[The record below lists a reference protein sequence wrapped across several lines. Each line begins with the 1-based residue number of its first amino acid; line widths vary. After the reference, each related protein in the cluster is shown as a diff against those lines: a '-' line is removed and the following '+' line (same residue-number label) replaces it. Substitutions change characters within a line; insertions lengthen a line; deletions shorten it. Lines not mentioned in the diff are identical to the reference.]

1 LIEVGENLKAAREIS
16 GVTIEEVSTDIGI
29 PVILLEQIEEG
40 NMGSFKDIFELKQY
54 IRDYAKYLGLNQ
66 EDVIDEFNSYLF
78 ETTSKIPMDEIE
90 KAVREKEVEERK
102 EERIASPYTRAIPK
116 EKTWPYI
123 LSYIGILVLVV
134 LAVIWSIMQIR

>member
-16 GVTIEEVSTDIGI
+16 GVTIEEVSSDIGI

-40 NMGSFKDIFELKQY
+40 NMGSFKDIFELKNY

-66 EDVIDEFNSYLF
+66 DDVIDEFNTYLF

-90 KAVREKEVEERK
+90 KAVREKEAEEKK
-102 EERIASPYTRAIPK
+102 EERVASPYTRAIPK

-123 LSYIGILVLVV
+123 ISYIVIFILVVI
-134 LAVIWSIMQIR
+134 AIIWSINQIR

>member
-1 LIEVGENLKAAREIS
+1 MIEVGENLKAAREIS
-16 GVTIEEVSTDIGI
+16 GVTIEEVSSDIGI

-40 NMGSFKDIFELKQY
+40 NMGSFKDIFELKKY

-66 EDVIDEFNSYLF
+66 DDVIDEFNTYLF

-90 KAVREKEVEERK
+90 KAVREKEIEEKK
-102 EERIASPYTRAIPK
+102 EERVASPYTRAIPK

-123 LSYIGILVLVV
+123 ISYIAIFILIV
-134 LAVIWSIMQIR
+134 LAIIWSINQIR

>member
-16 GVTIEEVSTDIGI
+16 GVTIEEVSSDIGI

-40 NMGSFKDIFELKQY
+40 NMGSFKDIFELKKY

-66 EDVIDEFNSYLF
+66 DDVIDEFNTYLF

-90 KAVREKEVEERK
+90 KAVREKEIEEKK
-102 EERIASPYTRAIPK
+102 EERVASPYTRAIPK

-123 LSYIGILVLVV
+123 ISYIAIFILIV
-134 LAVIWSIMQIR
+134 LAIIWSINQIR

>member
-1 LIEVGENLKAAREIS
+1 MIEVGENLKAAREIS

-40 NMGSFKDIFELKQY
+40 NMGSFKDIFELKRY

>member
-1 LIEVGENLKAAREIS
+1 MIEVGENLKAAREIS
-16 GVTIEEVSTDIGI
+16 GVTIDEVSTDIGI

-40 NMGSFKDIFELKQY
+40 NMGSFKDIFELKNY

-66 EDVIDEFNSYLF
+66 EEVIDEFNSYLF

-90 KAVREKEVEERK
+90 KAVREKEIEEKK
-102 EERIASPYTRAIPK
+102 EERVASPYTIAIPK

-123 LSYIGILVLVV
+123 LSYIGSLILVI
-134 LAVIWSIMQIR
+134 LAVIWSINQIR

>member
-1 LIEVGENLKAAREIS
+1 MIEVGENLKAAREIS

-90 KAVREKEVEERK
+90 RAVRVKEVEERK

>member
-1 LIEVGENLKAAREIS
+1 MIEVGENLKAAREIS
-16 GVTIEEVSTDIGI
+16 GVTIDEVSSDIGI

-40 NMGSFKDIFELKQY
+40 NMGSFKDIFELKNY

-66 EDVIDEFNSYLF
+66 DDVIDEFNSYLF

-102 EERIASPYTRAIPK
+102 EERVASPYTKAIPK

-123 LSYIGILVLVV
+123 LSYIAILLLVI
-134 LAVIWSIMQIR
+134 LAIIWSVNQIR

>member
-1 LIEVGENLKAAREIS
+1 MIEVGENLKTAREIS
-16 GVTIEEVSTDIGI
+16 GVTIEEVSADLNI
-29 PVILLEQIEEG
+29 PVIFLEQIEEG

-66 EDVIDEFNSYLF
+66 DDVIDEFNSYLF

-90 KAVREKEVEERK
+90 KAVREKELEERK
-102 EERIASPYTRAIPK
+102 EVRVASPYTKAIPK

-123 LSYIGILVLVV
+123 LSYIGIIILVI
-134 LAVIWSIMQIR
+134 LAVIWSINQIR

>member
-1 LIEVGENLKAAREIS
+1 MIEVGENLKAAREIS
-16 GVTIEEVSTDIGI
+16 GVTIEEVSSDIGI

-40 NMGSFKDIFELKQY
+40 NMGSFKDIFELKNY

-66 EDVIDEFNSYLF
+66 DDVIDEFNTYLF

-90 KAVREKEVEERK
+90 KAVREKEAEEKK
-102 EERIASPYTRAIPK
+102 EERVASPYTRAIPK

-123 LSYIGILVLVV
+123 ISYVAIFILVV
-134 LAVIWSIMQIR
+134 LAIIWSINQIR

>member
-1 LIEVGENLKAAREIS
+1 MIEVGENLKAAREIS
-16 GVTIEEVSTDIGI
+16 GVTIDEVSTDIGI

-66 EDVIDEFNSYLF
+66 EEVIDEFNSYLF

-90 KAVREKEVEERK
+90 KAVREKEIQEKK
-102 EERIASPYTRAIPK
+102 EDRIASPYTRAIPK

-123 LSYIGILVLVV
+123 LSYIGILILVI
-134 LAVIWSIMQIR
+134 LAVIWSINQIR

>member
-1 LIEVGENLKAAREIS
+1 MIEVGENLKAAREIS